1 MSQKSRLW
9 WENVLRGLRHAYKK
23 MLRLK
28 SSPHD
33 IALGL
38 ALGVFIGLLP
48 VIPFQSVSVLVLAL
62 LFRCSKLSA
71 LLGTLVSNPLNIPF
85 LYFIMHR
92 LGRFFLPEW
101 HGRYNPDHFTV
112 TDLLQTGWH
121 MFGTMLLGGTI
132 IGIPAAIVTYFLA
145 RYLTTLHQTRRA
157 QKMASSP
164 YRKIC
169 SGGTPP
175 PPHRGNGA

>member
-1 MSQKSRLW
+1 
-9 WENVLRGLRHAYKK
+9 

-38 ALGVFIGLLP
+38 SLGVFVGLLP
-48 VIPFQSVSVLVLAL
+48 IIPFQSLLVLILAVAL
-62 LFRCSKLSA
+62 RCSKLAA

-92 LGRFFLPEW
+92 LGRFFLPDLR
-101 HGRYNPDHFTV
+101 GRYNPEHLTI

-121 MFGTMLLGGTI
+121 LFGTMLLGGVI
-132 IGIPAAIVTYFLA
+132 IGIPSAIFTYFLA
-145 RYLTTLHQTRRA
+145 RYLTRLHHSSRA
-157 QKMASSP
+157 KKMACSPYKKICPGEQPSSP
-164 YRKIC
+164 
-169 SGGTPP
+169 SENNNPL
-175 PPHRGNGA
+175 